1 MSPRLGAGLTVHP
14 SHQDVPSPRR
24 SDAREGLAVCA
35 VPEAASQTRD
45 TDGNDGHGR
54 KKTHS
59 PFTLFFNVFYCGE
72 TYITKNA
79 RVNHR
84 QGPLTVRNDLG
95 SAVQG
100 GFRAYV
106 RF

>member
-54 KKTHS
+54 K
-59 PFTLFFNVFYCGE
+59 TL
-72 TYITKNA
+72 T
-79 RVNHR
+79 
-84 QGPLTVRNDLG
+84 PLSLYFLTSFIVVRHT
-95 SAVQG
+95 
-100 GFRAYV
+100 
-106 RF
+106 

>member
-45 TDGNDGHGR
+45 TDGNDRRAAG
-54 KKTHS
+54 KHS
-59 PFTLFFNVFYCGE
+59 LPFHFIF
-72 TYITKNA
+72 
-79 RVNHR
+79 
-84 QGPLTVRNDLG
+84 
-95 SAVQG
+95 
-100 GFRAYV
+100 
-106 RF
+106 